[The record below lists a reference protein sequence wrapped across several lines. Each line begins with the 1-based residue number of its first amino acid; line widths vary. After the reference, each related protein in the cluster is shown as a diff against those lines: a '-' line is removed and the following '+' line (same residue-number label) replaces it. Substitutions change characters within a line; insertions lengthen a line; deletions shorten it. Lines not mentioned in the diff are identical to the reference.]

1 MNPQPFDI
9 KKELLKNDFR
19 VTIFGSAR
27 IKPEDP
33 IYKDVFTLAKGI
45 GEMGVDVVTGGGPG
59 LMEAASTGHKAG
71 DVDNRADSIGINI
84 VLPFEQKPNPGLEYV
99 ENHELFSTRLDEF
112 MLLSNVV
119 VVTPGGIGT
128 CLELFY
134 TWQLLQVRHLCQ
146 MPIVLVGKMWR
157 KLIEW
162 VIDNPVKDHYMD
174 TKDLHFVVLVDNH
187 KQALKVVKAAK
198 KHFDEGRGEGCH
210 NWQQYGKKMPKLE
223 AFVAKNGVSKTTSK
237 SKKSK

>member
-1 MNPQPFDI
+1 MTPRPFELQ
-9 KKELLKNDFR
+9 KELLKNSFR

-33 IYKDVFTLAKGI
+33 IYKDVFSLAKGV
-45 GEMGVDVVTGGGPG
+45 GEMGADMITGGGPG

-71 DVDNRADSIGINI
+71 DTKGKCESIGINI
-84 VLPFEQKPNPGLEYV
+84 VLPFEQKPNPGLEFV

-119 VVTPGGIGT
+119 VVTPGGVGT

-134 TWQLLQVRHLCQ
+134 TWQLLQVRHLQQ
-146 MPIVLVGKMWR
+146 MPLILVGKMWK

-174 TKDLHFVVLVDNH
+174 TKDLNFVVLVDNG
-187 KQALKVVKAAK
+187 KQALKVIKAAK
-198 KHFDEGRGEGCH
+198 KHFEEGSDPSVQ
-210 NWQQYGKKMPKLE
+210 NWRQYGKKMPKLE
-223 AFVAKNGVSKTTSK
+223 AFIAANE
-237 SKKSK
+237 KKK

>member
-1 MNPQPFDI
+1 MIPKPFDI

-27 IKPEDP
+27 VQSDDP
-33 IYKDVFTLAKGI
+33 VYLDVFNLAKGI
-45 GEMGVDVVTGGGPG
+45 GSLGIDVVTGGGPG
-59 LMEAASTGHKAG
+59 LMEAASTGHKEG
-71 DVDNRADSIGINI
+71 DVDNKADSIGINI
-84 VLPFEQKPNPGLEYV
+84 VLPFEQKPNPGLEFV

-134 TWQLLQVRHLCQ
+134 TWQLLQVKHLCQ
-146 MPIVLVGKMWR
+146 MPIILVGKMWR

-162 VIDNPVKDHYMD
+162 VIDNPLKEHYLD
-174 TKDLHFVVLVDNH
+174 SKDLHFIVIVDNY
-187 KQALKVVKAAK
+187 KQALKVIKLAK
-198 KHFDEGRGEGCH
+198 KRFDEGTDKGCH
-210 NWQQYGKKMPKLE
+210 NWHQYGKKIKKLE
-223 AFVAKNGVSKTTSK
+223 AFVNETEKQEKRGK
-237 SKKSK
+237 

>member
-1 MNPQPFDI
+1 MGPRPFELQ
-9 KKELLKNDFR
+9 KELLKNSFR

-33 IYKDVFTLAKGI
+33 IYKDVFKLAKGV
-45 GEMGVDVVTGGGPG
+45 GEMGADMITGGGPG

-71 DVDNRADSIGINI
+71 DKENKAESIGINI
-84 VLPFEQKPNPGLEYV
+84 VLPFEQKPNPGLEFV

-119 VVTPGGIGT
+119 IVTPGGVGT

-134 TWQLLQVRHLCQ
+134 TWQLLQVRHLQQ
-146 MPIVLVGKMWR
+146 MPLILVGKMWK

-162 VIDNPVKDHYMD
+162 IIDNPVKDHYMD
-174 TKDLHFVVLVDNH
+174 TKDLNFVVLVDNS
-187 KQALKVVKAAK
+187 KQALKVVNAAK
-198 KHFDEGRGEGCH
+198 KHFEEGSDPSMQ
-210 NWQQYGKKMPKLE
+210 NWRRYGKKMPKLE
-223 AFVAKNGVSKTTSK
+223 AFIAKNE
-237 SKKSK
+237 KKGKKA